1 MCTIRA
7 VQFLKDLTMMAVHQ
21 FTLIVPLDITR
32 HKKNYV
38 KPNLYCII
46 FNRIGI
52 TENYYIVDSIYFLIS
67 VLRAAIATQKRF

>member
-7 VQFLKDLTMMAVHQ
+7 VQFLKDLTMMAVHK
-21 FTLIVPLDITR
+21 FTLIVPPR

-38 KPNLYCII
+38 VKTNLYCII

-52 TENYYIVDSIYFLIS
+52 TENYYIVDSIYF
-67 VLRAAIATQKRF
+67 